1 MDINLRLRILVS
13 TGMLLVNC
21 GGGGGSSSN
30 DTAVSPPP
38 PVTTTVSYSAEVA
51 FPGLVFT
58 DPLYLTA
65 LPTQP
70 DQLLVVEQSGR
81 IQRFTNDPATST
93 ATTFLD
99 IRSRVNSGSEQGLL
113 GLAFDPDFASNG
125 SFYVHYSAIPPRRSV
140 IARYQMDGAL
150 EADPDSEEILLE
162 VAQPFSNHNGGMI
175 EFGPD
180 GMLYI
185 GLGDGGGSGDPD
197 NNAQDP
203 TTLLGALLRI
213 DPDGGSPY
221 GIPADNP
228 FVGEGG
234 GVREEIW
241 AFGLRNPYRF
251 SFDRQSGQ
259 LWLGDVG
266 EASLEEINIITK
278 GGNYGWR
285 VFEGTMPFNDSGNS
299 LPPSA
304 FTPPVYEYSHSLGC
318 SITGGYVYRGS
329 LLPSLQG
336 QYIYGDYCS
345 GRIWA
350 LEYSGGSVQ
359 SNTEIAMVPSVSSFG
374 EDGDG
379 ELYIVSLSGDIY
391 RLVETESA
399 NGQ

>member
-1 MDINLRLRILVS
+1 MDISLRLQFLACA
-13 TGMLLVNC
+13 TLLLSNC
-21 GGGGGSSSN
+21 GGGGSS
-30 DTAVSPPP
+30 DTGVSPPP

-51 FPGLVFT
+51 FPGLTFI

-65 LPTQP
+65 LPTDP
-70 DQLLVVEQSGR
+70 GQLLVVEQAGR
-81 IQRFTNDPATST
+81 IRRFANDPATSS
-93 ATTFLD
+93 AETFLD
-99 IRSRVNSGSEQGLL
+99 IRSKVNSGSEQGLL
-113 GLAFDPDFASNG
+113 GLAFDPGFASNG
-125 SFYVHYSAIPPRRSV
+125 FFYVYYSANPPRRSV
-140 IARYQMDGAL
+140 IARYGMSGAL
-150 EADPDSEEILLE
+150 AADPDSEDILLE
-162 VAQPFSNHNGGMI
+162 VAQPFSNHNAGMI

-180 GMLYI
+180 GFLYI

-197 NNAQDP
+197 NNAQDR

-213 DPDGGSPY
+213 DPAGGSPY

-259 LWLGDVG
+259 LWLADVG
-266 EASLEEINIITK
+266 EASREEIDIITK

-285 VFEGTMPFNDSGNS
+285 VFEGTMPFNSSGNS
-299 LPPSA
+299 LPPGA
-304 FTPPVYEYSHSLGC
+304 FTPPVFEYNHSLGC

-329 LLPSLQG
+329 RLPSLQG
-336 QYIYGDYCS
+336 RYIYGDYCS

-350 LEYSGGSVQ
+350 LAVAGGSVQ

-374 EDGDG
+374 EDADG
-379 ELYIVSLSGDIY
+379 ELYVVSLSGDIY
-391 RLVETESA
+391 RLLEVESA
-399 NGQ
+399 GGQ